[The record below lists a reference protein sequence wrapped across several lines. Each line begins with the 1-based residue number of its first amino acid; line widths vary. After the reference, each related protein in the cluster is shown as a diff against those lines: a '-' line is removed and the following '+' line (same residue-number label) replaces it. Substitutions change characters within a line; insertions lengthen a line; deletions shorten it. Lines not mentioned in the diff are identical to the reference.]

1 MAHESRILQMQ
12 SFVCSSLS
20 VGGPLRDCPG
30 HLWQHVQSR
39 LQEPRWILSTA
50 HWCGSLSWCLVKELA
65 YSLLVFALHDP
76 TSCNMLHLTWLK
88 VWWTKIWAEGLM
100 PTIAQVQEHLSSL
113 TRDIEK
119 GQQKYLPDTACL
131 RLQHFGAIPSD
142 QICIAISLAIT
153 WARCSDVYSAVT
165 FNSRHRVL
173 FMLENASVASE
184 KLQRHL
190 IVPEGQT
197 YYTSGLEGIELCAT
211 QLIWAALIPWS
222 CGFLWVSYSHST
234 WKQWAACSQ
243 GREGWTL

>member
-1 MAHESRILQMQ
+1 
-12 SFVCSSLS
+12 
-20 VGGPLRDCPG
+20 
-30 HLWQHVQSR
+30 
-39 LQEPRWILSTA
+39 
-50 HWCGSLSWCLVKELA
+50 
-65 YSLLVFALHDP
+65 
-76 TSCNMLHLTWLK
+76 
-88 VWWTKIWAEGLM
+88 M

-131 RLQHFGAIPSD
+131 RLQHFRAIPSD
-142 QICIAISLAIT
+142 QICIAISLAVA

-173 FMLENASVASE
+173 FMLENASAAAE

-211 QLIWAALIPWS
+211 QLIWAALIPWF
-222 CGFLWVSYSHST
+222 CGFPWVSYSHST
-234 WKQWAACSQ
+234 RISRKIELLAAKVERAERFSETR
-243 GREGWTL
+243 GRPTYASLGLTSPSEATLKDV